1 MQNTD
6 DKNIDNEKA
15 TNEEAL
21 DATVVDSESGK
32 ELETE
37 TQNVD
42 DKDNISINATDE
54 DLSFKASYEKASAA
68 VAISYNEEKKS
79 PFVSALGYESR
90 AQAIIDMAKELGVYI
105 HKDPVL
111 LNELKALKEG
121 EQVPEQL
128 FQIIA
133 EILAFSYLLQG
144 KTPESYIRAD
154 GTKAINT
161 KAYFSYLK

>member
-1 MQNTD
+1 MQKTD

-161 KAYFSYLK
+161 KA

>member
-21 DATVVDSESGK
+21 YATVVDSESGK

-42 DKDNISINATDE
+42 DKDNIFINATDE

-144 KTPESYIRAD
+144 KTPESYVRAD

-161 KAYFSYLK
+161 KA

>member
-6 DKNIDNEKA
+6 DKNINNEKA

-32 ELETE
+32 ELKTE
-37 TQNVD
+37 TQNGD
-42 DKDNISINATDE
+42 DKDNISIN
-54 DLSFKASYEKASAA
+54 ASYEKASAA

-144 KTPESYIRAD
+144 KTPESYVRAD

-161 KAYFSYLK
+161 KA

>member
-21 DATVVDSESGK
+21 DATVVDTESSK

-37 TQNVD
+37 DQNID
-42 DKDNISINATDE
+42 DKDNISIKATDE

-68 VAISYNEEKKS
+68 VAISYNEEKKP

-90 AQAIIDMAKELGVYI
+90 AQAIIDMAKELGVYV

-144 KTPESYIRAD
+144 KTPESYVRAD

-161 KAYFSYLK
+161 KA

>member
-1 MQNTD
+1 MQNTN

-144 KTPESYIRAD
+144 KTPESYVRAD
-154 GTKAINT
+154 GTKAINA
-161 KAYFSYLK
+161 KA

>member
-121 EQVPEQL
+121 EQIPEQL

-144 KTPESYIRAD
+144 KTPESYVRAD

-161 KAYFSYLK
+161 KA

>member
-21 DATVVDSESGK
+21 DATFVDSESGK

-37 TQNVD
+37 TQNGD

-144 KTPESYIRAD
+144 KTPESYVRAD

-161 KAYFSYLK
+161 KA

>member
-6 DKNIDNEKA
+6 DKNINNEKA

-32 ELETE
+32 ELKTE
-37 TQNVD
+37 TQNGD

-121 EQVPEQL
+121 EEVPEQL

-144 KTPESYIRAD
+144 KTPESYVRAD

-161 KAYFSYLK
+161 KA

>member
-133 EILAFSYLLQG
+133 EILAFSYLLRG
-144 KTPESYIRAD
+144 KTPESYVRAD

-161 KAYFSYLK
+161 KA

>member
-21 DATVVDSESGK
+21 DATTVVDSESGK

-42 DKDNISINATDE
+42 DKDNISIKATDE

-144 KTPESYIRAD
+144 KTPESYIRTD

-161 KAYFSYLK
+161 KA

>member
-37 TQNVD
+37 TQTGD

-144 KTPESYIRAD
+144 KTPESYVRAD

-161 KAYFSYLK
+161 KA

>member
-1 MQNTD
+1 MQPTTSSTSSISRAWHRAD
-6 DKNIDNEKA
+6 
-15 TNEEAL
+15 EEAL

-32 ELETE
+32 ELKTE
-37 TQNVD
+37 TQNGD

-144 KTPESYIRAD
+144 KTPESYVRAD

-161 KAYFSYLK
+161 KA

>member
-21 DATVVDSESGK
+21 DVTVVDTESSK

-37 TQNVD
+37 DQNID
-42 DKDNISINATDE
+42 DKDNISIKATDE

-90 AQAIIDMAKELGVYI
+90 AQAIIDMAKELGVYV

-144 KTPESYIRAD
+144 KTPESYVRAD

-161 KAYFSYLK
+161 KA

>member
-6 DKNIDNEKA
+6 DKNVDKDANEVA
-15 TNEEAL
+15 I
-21 DATVVDSESGK
+21 DATVVDTERGKTLDSETVNAEKS
-32 ELETE
+32 E
-37 TQNVD
+37 
-42 DKDNISINATDE
+42 DNSINATDE

-90 AQAIIDMAKELGVYI
+90 AQAIIDMAKELGVYV

-144 KTPESYIRAD
+144 KTPESYVRAD

-161 KAYFSYLK
+161 KA

>member
-144 KTPESYIRAD
+144 KTPESYIRTD

-161 KAYFSYLK
+161 KA

>member
-37 TQNVD
+37 TQNGD

-90 AQAIIDMAKELGVYI
+90 AQAIIDMAKEL
-105 HKDPVL
+105 
-111 LNELKALKEG
+111 
-121 EQVPEQL
+121 
-128 FQIIA
+128 
-133 EILAFSYLLQG
+133 EIG
-144 KTPESYIRAD
+144 RAHV
-154 GTKAINT
+154 
-161 KAYFSYLK
+161 

>member
-37 TQNVD
+37 TQNGD

-121 EQVPEQL
+121 EQIPEQL

-161 KAYFSYLK
+161 KA

>member
-144 KTPESYIRAD
+144 KTPESYVRVD

-161 KAYFSYLK
+161 KA

>member
-21 DATVVDSESGK
+21 DATVVDTESSK

-37 TQNVD
+37 AQNID
-42 DKDNISINATDE
+42 DKDNISIKATDE

-90 AQAIIDMAKELGVYI
+90 AQAIIDMAKELGVYV

-133 EILAFSYLLQG
+133 AIFCRAKHQRATLELMEPKLSILKPNLV
-144 KTPESYIRAD
+144 I
-154 GTKAINT
+154 
-161 KAYFSYLK
+161 

>member
-21 DATVVDSESGK
+21 DATVVDTESSK

-37 TQNVD
+37 AQNID
-42 DKDNISINATDE
+42 DKDNISIKATDE

-90 AQAIIDMAKELGVYI
+90 AQDIIDMTKKLGVYV
-105 HKDPVL
+105 HQDPVL

-144 KTPESYIRAD
+144 KTPESYVRAD

-161 KAYFSYLK
+161 KA

>member
-6 DKNIDNEKA
+6 DKNIVNEKA

-161 KAYFSYLK
+161 KA

>member
-21 DATVVDSESGK
+21 DATVVDTESSK

-37 TQNVD
+37 DQNID
-42 DKDNISINATDE
+42 DKDNISIKATDE

-79 PFVSALGYESR
+79 PFVSAPGYESR

-144 KTPESYIRAD
+144 KTPESYVRAD

-161 KAYFSYLK
+161 KA

>member
-21 DATVVDSESGK
+21 DATVVDTESSK

-37 TQNVD
+37 DQNID
-42 DKDNISINATDE
+42 DKDNISIKATDE

-90 AQAIIDMAKELGVYI
+90 AQAIIDMAKELGVYV

-111 LNELKALKEG
+111 LNELKTLKEG

-144 KTPESYIRAD
+144 KTPESYVRAD

-161 KAYFSYLK
+161 KA

>member
-32 ELETE
+32 ELEAE

-42 DKDNISINATDE
+42 DKDNVSINATDE

-144 KTPESYIRAD
+144 KTPESYVRAD

-161 KAYFSYLK
+161 KA

>member
-37 TQNVD
+37 TQNGD

-111 LNELKALKEG
+111 LNELKDLKEG

-144 KTPESYIRAD
+144 KTPESYVRAD

-161 KAYFSYLK
+161 KA

>member
-21 DATVVDSESGK
+21 DATVVDTESSK

-37 TQNVD
+37 DQNID
-42 DKDNISINATDE
+42 DKDNISIKATDE
-54 DLSFKASYEKASAA
+54 ALSFKASYEKASVA

-90 AQAIIDMAKELGVYI
+90 AQAIIDMAKELGVYV

-144 KTPESYIRAD
+144 KTPESYVRAD

-161 KAYFSYLK
+161 KA

>member
-1 MQNTD
+1 MQNTN

-144 KTPESYIRAD
+144 KTPESYVRAD

-161 KAYFSYLK
+161 KA

>member
-6 DKNIDNEKA
+6 DKNIDNKKA

-54 DLSFKASYEKASAA
+54 DLSFKANYEKASAA

-144 KTPESYIRAD
+144 KTPESYVRAD

-161 KAYFSYLK
+161 KA

>member
-32 ELETE
+32 ELKTE
-37 TQNVD
+37 TQNGD

-144 KTPESYIRAD
+144 KTPESYVRAD

-161 KAYFSYLK
+161 KA

>member
-37 TQNVD
+37 TQNGD

-90 AQAIIDMAKELGVYI
+90 AQAIIDMAKELGVYV

-144 KTPESYIRAD
+144 KTPESYVRAG

-161 KAYFSYLK
+161 KA

>member
-42 DKDNISINATDE
+42 DKDNIFINATDE

-68 VAISYNEEKKS
+68 FAISYNEEKKS

-144 KTPESYIRAD
+144 KTPESYVRAD

-161 KAYFSYLK
+161 KA

>member
-37 TQNVD
+37 TQNGD

-121 EQVPEQL
+121 EQIPEQL

-144 KTPESYIRAD
+144 KTPESYVRAD

-161 KAYFSYLK
+161 KA

>member
-21 DATVVDSESGK
+21 DATVVDTESSK
-32 ELETE
+32 ELQTE
-37 TQNVD
+37 DQNID
-42 DKDNISINATDE
+42 DKDNISIKATDE

-90 AQAIIDMAKELGVYI
+90 AQAIIDMAKELGVYV

-144 KTPESYIRAD
+144 KTPESYVRAD

-161 KAYFSYLK
+161 KA

>member
-21 DATVVDSESGK
+21 DATFVDSESGK

-42 DKDNISINATDE
+42 DKDNIFINATDE

-144 KTPESYIRAD
+144 KTPESYVRAD

-161 KAYFSYLK
+161 KA

>member
-1 MQNTD
+1 MKNTD
-6 DKNIDNEKA
+6 DKNINNEKA

-32 ELETE
+32 ELKTE
-37 TQNVD
+37 TQNGD
-42 DKDNISINATDE
+42 DKDNLSINATDE

-144 KTPESYIRAD
+144 KTPESYVRAD

-161 KAYFSYLK
+161 KA

>member
-37 TQNVD
+37 TQNGD

-121 EQVPEQL
+121 ELVPEQL

-144 KTPESYIRAD
+144 KTPESYVRAD

-161 KAYFSYLK
+161 KA

>member
-37 TQNVD
+37 TQNGD

-90 AQAIIDMAKELGVYI
+90 AQAIIDMAKELGVHI

-144 KTPESYIRAD
+144 KTPESYVRAD

-161 KAYFSYLK
+161 KA

>member
-37 TQNVD
+37 TQNGD

-144 KTPESYIRAD
+144 KTPESYVRTD

-161 KAYFSYLK
+161 KA

>member
-15 TNEEAL
+15 TNKEAL

-161 KAYFSYLK
+161 KA

>member
-21 DATVVDSESGK
+21 DATVVDTESSK

-37 TQNVD
+37 DQNID
-42 DKDNISINATDE
+42 DKDNISIKATDE

-128 FQIIA
+128 FQIIT

-144 KTPESYIRAD
+144 KTPESYVRAD

-161 KAYFSYLK
+161 KA